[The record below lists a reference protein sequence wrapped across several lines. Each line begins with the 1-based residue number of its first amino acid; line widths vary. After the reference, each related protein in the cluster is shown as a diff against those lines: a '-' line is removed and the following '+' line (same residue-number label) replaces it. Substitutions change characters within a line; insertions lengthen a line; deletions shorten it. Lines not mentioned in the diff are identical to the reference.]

1 MYTQIESFIQ
11 IDTHI
16 EYERKD
22 VKCMYMNIEAKR
34 ARNNLSQDEL
44 SKKLGITRKTYYE
57 KQLKEDFSAEML
69 IKMSKLFNCSIDY
82 LLGLTRNP
90 KIQK

>member
-1 MYTQIESFIQ
+1 
-11 IDTHI
+11 
-16 EYERKD
+16 
-22 VKCMYMNIEAKR
+22 MNIEAER

-44 SKKLGITRKTYYE
+44 SKKLGIARKTYYE
-57 KQLKEDFSAEML
+57 KQLKEDFSVEML